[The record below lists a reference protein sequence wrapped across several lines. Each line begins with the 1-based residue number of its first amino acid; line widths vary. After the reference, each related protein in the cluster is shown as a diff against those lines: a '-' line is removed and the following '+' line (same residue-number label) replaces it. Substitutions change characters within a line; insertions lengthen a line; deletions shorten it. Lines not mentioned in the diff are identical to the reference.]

1 MVVRVRKCNY
11 YPYPMEVEY
20 AKARLENPLF
30 FVAGGIAMV
39 VDYPSSTMTEDKID
53 TIIIVEEKDPPL
65 WRQAMDLQMM
75 RKPQK
80 IVHESC
86 YQPDRF
92 RRKYLT
98 DHYRV
103 EVYQVIS

>member
-30 FVAGGIAMV
+30 FIAGNTAMV
-39 VDYPSSTMTEDKID
+39 VDYPNSTMTEDKID
-53 TIIIVEEKDPPL
+53 TIIIVEENDPPL
-65 WRQAMDLQMM
+65 WKQAMDLQMM
-75 RKPQK
+75 RKSKK

-86 YQPDRF
+86 YHPDRF
-92 RRKYLT
+92 RRNRLT
-98 DHYRV
+98 DHDRV